1 MTSGLKETVH
11 GAKPL
16 VWMIFCVLV
25 AVFFFLLLLFFRNIP
40 SDSNVL
46 PTHTQNAFYDNK
58 KP

>member
-25 AVFFFLLLLFFRNIP
+25 AGFFLLLFFRNIP

-46 PTHTQNAFYDNK
+46 PAHIQVAFYDNK